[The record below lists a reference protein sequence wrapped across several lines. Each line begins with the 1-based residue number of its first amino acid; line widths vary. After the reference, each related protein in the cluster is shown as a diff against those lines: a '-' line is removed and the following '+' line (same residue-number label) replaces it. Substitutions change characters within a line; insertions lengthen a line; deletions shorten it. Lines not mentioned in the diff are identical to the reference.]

1 MSTCLGSAFVYMTIV
16 DCLGDWRAVAI
27 SEISFNRLK
36 AGMKAC
42 GHLCSVW
49 RSKTAR
55 VEKRAVAIW
64 EMTFYRLKVEI

>member
-1 MSTCLGSAFVYMTIV
+1 MSGSFFI
-16 DCLGDWRAVAI
+16 DIFGAVAFI
-27 SEISFNRLK
+27 EIIFNRLK

-55 VEKRAVAIW
+55 VGKRAVATS